1 MKKNNSALEYL
12 VSFASKFK
20 LYWLMLVIFS
30 VVSSLIGVIVP
41 YLTKLEMDQLVNK
54 HPYFKWFVWDP
65 FKIFLIIIW
74 AILFANMLQNIQS
87 IFVDLVRWN
96 YWNRLESAF
105 KLDLY
110 ERLNNVKIW
119 FFLSKRNSYF
129 FRELRDTWDI
139 IDQAINILSTTIM
152 MIVQIFWMTV
162 VFSFID
168 YRIWL
173 TLVILSLI
181 WFVVE
186 SKRAIL
192 QEKFGIY
199 NRYDLDK
206 YIFRAESQLIENRHS
221 LQISWWM
228 KFMEDFINS
237 YFKKIYE
244 SGKAK
249 IKKELLYS
257 LFSFFSSEMMT
268 TAIKVIVGYSIFYN
282 WSSVWV
288 MTMTIMYVWS
298 LRSLIFSIRG
308 LYIRTYVWFKANF
321 EKFTT
326 LYEMSTERKWLIQDI
341 GEVSEINFKDVEFA
355 YPKISKEELRF
366 YEILDKKLQKM
377 GDRNSEWRQRD
388 IHFIKEALEDAKTL
402 NPVILKWMSL
412 YFKKWNIYWMTTL
425 VNLLM
430 GFFDEFTWDISY
442 NGRDIKNFANE
453 VFSKRISYVSQVPYI
468 MEYFTIRQNLL
479 LWVDREVSQDE
490 LEKILNRFWLN
501 EKIKGFRKWLD
512 SEIWFDVDL
521 SGWQRQLIALI
532 RAILQ
537 DRQIIVFDEGTN
549 QLDAENEM
557 LVMKELLRDKK
568 WKIIIFITHRM
579 TTIKKSD
586 MIYCIE
592 DGKLID
598 FWKHDELLE
607 RENPYRNFYRTQVES
622 KFD

>member
-377 GDRNSEWRQRD
+377 GDRN
-388 IHFIKEALEDAKTL
+388 
-402 NPVILKWMSL
+402 
-412 YFKKWNIYWMTTL
+412 
-425 VNLLM
+425 
-430 GFFDEFTWDISY
+430 
-442 NGRDIKNFANE
+442 
-453 VFSKRISYVSQVPYI
+453 
-468 MEYFTIRQNLL
+468 
-479 LWVDREVSQDE
+479 
-490 LEKILNRFWLN
+490 
-501 EKIKGFRKWLD
+501 
-512 SEIWFDVDL
+512 
-521 SGWQRQLIALI
+521 
-532 RAILQ
+532 
-537 DRQIIVFDEGTN
+537 
-549 QLDAENEM
+549 
-557 LVMKELLRDKK
+557 
-568 WKIIIFITHRM
+568 
-579 TTIKKSD
+579 
-586 MIYCIE
+586 
-592 DGKLID
+592 
-598 FWKHDELLE
+598 
-607 RENPYRNFYRTQVES
+607 
-622 KFD
+622 